1 MLMKK
6 KVLEALLNRID
17 IGDLD
22 EEEELTLEE
31 LRMMCTHVFGDEV
44 RKDGTV
50 SLFDINRYRYAD
62 LWGVDD
68 VGNLLE
74 DNYSD
79 IIGDMDYIQY
89 SLMLEEIAN
98 EVDWEDEA
106 FSNAQEKTNVIMVG
120 INRWLTSQGYIE
132 DISNQQEKS

>member
-17 IGDLD
+17 VGDLTT
-22 EEEELTLEE
+22 EEELTLEE
-31 LRMMCTHVFGDEV
+31 LKMMCTHEFSDEV

-62 LWGVDD
+62 LWGTND

-74 DNYSD
+74 DYYPEVVNNISYV
-79 IIGDMDYIQY
+79 QY
-89 SLMLEEIAN
+89 SLMVDGITE

-106 FSNAQEKTNVIMVG
+106 FSNAQRKAEVVKEGMD
-120 INRWLTSQGYIE
+120 RWLISHGYIK